1 MSRILALDYGFK
13 RVGIAVT
20 DPLKIISTVLTT
32 VSSSEILIFLI
43 DYTKTEKVEEIVV
56 GYPKQMNNEDSEAFQ
71 YIKPFVEELE
81 KKFTDIKITLFDE
94 RFTSKMASYAMV
106 QAGFKKKDRQNKS
119 NIDKMS
125 AAILL
130 QNYLELIKNKI

>member
-1 MSRILALDYGFK
+1 LALDYGFK